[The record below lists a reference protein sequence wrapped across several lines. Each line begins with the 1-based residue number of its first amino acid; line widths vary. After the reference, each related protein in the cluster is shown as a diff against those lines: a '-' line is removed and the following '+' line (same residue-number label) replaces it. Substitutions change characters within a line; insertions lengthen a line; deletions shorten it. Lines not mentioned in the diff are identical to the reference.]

1 VVCGEL
7 LDENTDGENYENK
20 ICGTVS
26 CYEEAGIIPEWMG
39 NSYYANDYLQEFPAE
54 VLEKYGY
61 GAEEPSVYWW
71 IKGALMEKMKDDKE
85 VTIDDVENI
94 IVMVAANAPMD
105 SITKGMKEAEKLG
118 DKGVWEI
125 LKLAAIGR
133 SEILTD
139 DQIHSEKLR
148 DYQAEEYS
156 VADEG
161 WAGQSCEDCYEEI
174 KKGDLIHD
182 DGYGILICK
191 KCYSNY
197 KIPCE
202 HEACDERFKDKDE
215 EREHRQETC
224 NRCDGEG
231 WVMTHYTPATY
242 HDPADVDG
250 EDCEECGGEGWVCD
264 KFNAET
270 FEARYGGSNCGKCGG
285 DHSGYCPD
293 YGEEDEYIQCTD
305 CKWDGANGN
314 WNTVIEWCSSCKEKN
329 EIEAKRNA
337 ERIRLEKER
346 DEQEERDFIESEK
359 YNQEMMDIWED
370 RYFAESN
377 GDKQL
382 NESIKRTKYS
392 AIRTGLAL
400 TTFGIVLWNLW
411 TNKKQEKDIADIMAE
426 I

>member
-1 VVCGEL
+1 
-7 LDENTDGENYENK
+7 
-20 ICGTVS
+20 
-26 CYEEAGIIPEWMG
+26 
-39 NSYYANDYLQEFPAE
+39 
-54 VLEKYGY
+54 
-61 GAEEPSVYWW
+61 
-71 IKGALMEKMKDDKE
+71 
-85 VTIDDVENI
+85 
-94 IVMVAANAPMD
+94 
-105 SITKGMKEAEKLG
+105 MKEAEKLG

-148 DYQAEEYS
+148 NYQAEEYS
-156 VADEG
+156 VADED

>member
-1 VVCGEL
+1 VCGGL
-7 LDENTDGENYENK
+7 A
-20 ICGTVS
+20 
-26 CYEEAGIIPEWMG
+26 EEAIMDEYGFVYHKDCIITDAIREELWRQQEEFERNAESKKLPPVEKAIDTGIASGATMEG
-39 NSYYANDYLQEFPAE
+39 LDLALA
-54 VLEKYGY
+54 
-61 GAEEPSVYWW
+61 AEEPSVYWW
-71 IKGALMEKMKDDKE
+71 IKGALMEKMKDDRE

-94 IVMVAANAPMD
+94 IVMVAANAPLN
-105 SITKGMKEAEKLG
+105 SIDNGMKEAEQFG
-118 DKGVWEI
+118 DKNIWEI

-133 SEILTD
+133 SEILTE

-148 DYQAEEYS
+148 DFQAEEYE
-156 VADEG
+156 VANEENEY
-161 WAGQSCEDCYEEI
+161 AEMSCEDCYEEI

-224 NRCDGEG
+224 NRCGGEG

-250 EDCEECGGEGWVCD
+250 EDCDECGGEGWVCD
-264 KFNAET
+264 KFNAES
-270 FEARYGGSNCGKCGG
+270 FS
-285 DHSGYCPD
+285 
-293 YGEEDEYIQCTD
+293 
-305 CKWDGANGN
+305 
-314 WNTVIEWCSSCKEKN
+314 
-329 EIEAKRNA
+329 
-337 ERIRLEKER
+337 
-346 DEQEERDFIESEK
+346 
-359 YNQEMMDIWED
+359 
-370 RYFAESN
+370 AESN

-382 NESIKRTKYS
+382 DLAVKRTKMS
-392 AIRTGLAL
+392 ALRTGLAI
-400 TTFGIVLWNLW
+400 TTFAIVMWNVW